1 MFCRLLFLLLSF
13 SIVLSVL
20 LRSTDSDYPFGIFK
34 LFLLAMVMI
43 IINFHP
49 EIAIDLSQVTDK
61 LSLTEE
67 YGLYR

>member
-20 LRSTDSDYPFGIFK
+20 LRFTDSDYPFGIFK
-34 LFLLAMVMI
+34 LFLLVMVMI